1 VNYKKIG
8 LCRHSNKKTTIFE
21 AMVTEITKGIKVT
34 VETEYQ
40 PAYSSPS
47 QYHYV
52 FTYRITIENQSDFT
66 IQLLRRRWFVHD
78 AGFLAREVEGEGVV
92 GQQPVIEPGQ
102 SHQYV
107 SGCNLKSGIGKMVG
121 TYQMERIVDGT
132 QVEVNIPEFV
142 LVAPLRL
149 N

>member
-1 VNYKKIG
+1 
-8 LCRHSNKKTTIFE
+8 
-21 AMVTEITKGIKVT
+21 MVTEITKGIKVS

-52 FTYRITIENQSDFT
+52 FTYKVTIENQSENT
-66 IQLLRRRWFVHD
+66 IQLLRRHWHIHD

-92 GQQPVIEPGQ
+92 GQQPILEPSQ
-102 SHQYV
+102 YHQYV
-107 SGCNLKSGIGKMVG
+107 SGCNLKSGFGKMLG
-121 TYQMERIVDGT
+121 TYLMERIVDGHRF
-132 QVEVNIPEFV
+132 EVTIPEFNM
-142 LVAPLRL
+142 VAPFKL

>member
-1 VNYKKIG
+1 
-8 LCRHSNKKTTIFE
+8 
-21 AMVTEITKGIKVT
+21 MVTEITQGIKVT

-52 FTYRITIENQSDFT
+52 FTYRITIENQSEYT
-66 IQLLRRRWFVHD
+66 IQLLRRHWIVAD
-78 AGFLAREVEGEGVV
+78 AGFLSREVEGEGIV
-92 GQQPVIEPGQ
+92 GQQPVLEPGE

-107 SGCNLKSGIGKMVG
+107 SGCNLKSGIGKMHG
-121 TYQMERIVDGT
+121 TYLMERIMDGT
-132 QVEVNIPEFV
+132 KMQVNIPAFTMI
-142 LVAPLRL
+142 APIRL